1 MKLYR
6 YIAIIAAVAI
16 SASCSKI
23 LNEVKPESGSLLAQ
37 QNQETNAAV
46 PTRASASFNGL
57 FNALGLP
64 YYCGYNKP
72 DDWGVLMML
81 FCNDL
86 ESADAFIPDSGYNWF
101 SVCGEYSSRS
111 SNYRN
116 PTIRYKVPYN
126 LISNVNDFLAGFGD
140 DVTDEN
146 SLYMIAQAKALR
158 AYAYMLLAP
167 AFQFN
172 YVNHKDDP
180 CVPICT
186 MDTELVPDPANNPRA
201 TVGKIYE
208 LILQDLNEAVDGLAG
223 YKRSNKMYIDQ
234 QVAYGLRAR
243 AYLDM
248 GMYAEA
254 AADAAE
260 AMKGYTPASIAEV
273 SVPSFMDINE
283 HNWIWGFDMDAAKA
297 NQGIYATSSSWL
309 RSFSGYAYAAACQ
322 CYTCI
327 NSILYVKIPDT
338 DVRKGWWLNE
348 NSYSPLLDGLT
359 WNAGDNGSASGQD
372 IVGFEYD
379 DKLSFIPY
387 TNVKFGCLI
396 IGTTENAEDSP
407 LMRVEEMI
415 LLRAEALAKSGN
427 EAEGKK
433 ILEDFVKTY
442 RDPSYSVTA
451 GGRNFADEVWF
462 QRRVELWGEGF
473 GIYDT
478 KRLNKPMVR
487 FLGEDGT
494 DGDGNPVIL
503 PGITNQPTAF
513 RFNMAADDG
522 WLLMKFADGE
532 LNTNFGI
539 KDNTEGELPKTDQNY
554 KLRDGVTD

>member
-6 YIAIIAAVAI
+6 YIAIFAALVVGV
-16 SASCSKI
+16 SCAKT
-23 LNEVKPESGSLLAQ
+23 LNDVVPESGSLTAK

-64 YYCGYNKP
+64 YFCGYNKP

-126 LISNVNDFLAGFGD
+126 LISNVNDFLAGFGEE
-140 DVTDEN
+140 VSEEQAF
-146 SLYMIAQAKALR
+146 MIAQAKALR

-186 MDTELVPDPANNPRA
+186 KDIELVPDPANNPRA

-208 LILQDLNEAVDGLAG
+208 LILEDLNAAVEGLEG
-223 YKRSNKMYIDQ
+223 YQRPSKMYIDQ

-254 AADAAE
+254 AADAE
-260 AMKGYTPASIAEV
+260 KAMEGYTPASIEEV
-273 SVPSFMDINE
+273 SKPAFMDINE

-297 NQGIYATSSSWL
+297 SNGIYATSSSWL
-309 RSFSGYAYAAACQ
+309 RSFSGYSYSAACQ

-327 NSILYVKIPDT
+327 NSMLYNKIPDS
-338 DVRKGWWLNE
+338 DVRKGWWLNAE
-348 NSYSPLLDGLT
+348 NYSPLLDGLT

-372 IVGFEYD
+372 IVEFEYD
-379 DKLSFIPY
+379 DKLAFIPY

-396 IGTTENAEDSP
+396 IGTTDNAEDSP

-415 LLRAEALAKSGN
+415 LLRAEALAKSGK
-427 EAEGKK
+427 EGDGKTL
-433 ILEDFVKTY
+433 LENFVKTY
-442 RDPSYSVTA
+442 RDPSYSASA
-451 GGRNFADEVWF
+451 GGRSFADEVWF

-478 KRLNKPMVR
+478 KRLNKPLVR
-487 FLGEDGT
+487 FHD
-494 DGDGNPVIL
+494 NAKS
-503 PGITNQPTAF
+503 TNQPDAF

-539 KDNTEGELPKTDQNY
+539 EDNKDGKLPVMDQNPG
-554 KLRDGVTD
+554 LRDGVTD